1 MLPGICTRAGR
12 CACVSILLAI
22 PALSQQSATDKM
34 LTQGHYYRALPLV
47 QAALERHPQDIH
59 DLVALSTIQ
68 WAFGQLDA
76 STATAERAVLAAD
89 ESAAAHA
96 QLLNALGAKLASH
109 RTGTFEKLSLTH
121 RFRKEADRTLQLD
134 PRNLYAHEALARFY
148 WYAPAM
154 AGGDRTKARCWV
166 DRLVQLNT
174 SRGYGLKAELDAT
187 EARNAKSLP
196 TVEADWRQAVTAN
209 SKSYE
214 AHAGLSGCLLA
225 RGSDNLREA
234 EDEAKKAL
242 ALDPAR
248 IDAYRLLAAIYVITA
263 RWDQL
268 DAVLRS
274 ARSAVPDDL
283 AAEFVAGQTI
293 LDRNIR
299 SQWTQ
304 AEEHF
309 RNYLKKPSE
318 GLEPTMAM
326 AHWKL
331 GILLQREGRKSA
343 ALKELEVAVSL
354 DSSLDEAKKTLK
366 ELQ

>member
-1 MLPGICTRAGR
+1 MLTGICARAGR
-12 CACVSILLAI
+12 LACVSILLAI
-22 PALSQQSATDKM
+22 PALSQQSAADKM
-34 LTQGHYYRALPLV
+34 IAQGHYYRALPLV
-47 QAALERHPQDIH
+47 QEALERHPQDIR

-76 STATAERAVLAAD
+76 STATAERAVLVAD

-96 QLLNALGAKLASH
+96 QLLNALGAKLASN
-109 RTGTFEKLSLTH
+109 RTGTFEKLGLTR

-134 PRNLYAHEALARFY
+134 PGNLYAHEALARFY

-154 AGGDRTKARCWV
+154 AGGNRTKARHWV
-166 DRLVQLNT
+166 DRLVQLDT

-187 EARNAKSLP
+187 ESNNAKSRS

-209 SKSYE
+209 PKSYE
-214 AHAGLSGCLLA
+214 AHVGLSGCLLA
-225 RGSDNLREA
+225 GGSDKLREA

-248 IDAYRLLAAIYVITA
+248 IDSYRLLAAVYVITA

-268 DAVLRS
+268 NAVLRS

-283 AAEFVAGQTI
+283 TAGQTI
-293 LDRNIR
+293 LDRNIG
-299 SQWTQ
+299 SQWTR
-304 AEEHF
+304 AD
-309 RNYLKKPSE
+309 LKKPSE

-331 GILLQREGRKSA
+331 GILQEREGHKSA
-343 ALKELEVAVSL
+343 AREELEIAVSL